1 MKKVVLAYSG
11 GLDTSCLIRWY
22 KDKGYEV
29 IAFMAD
35 VGQGSDFKAIEKRAL
50 ATGASKVYVLDLK
63 EEFVKDYVFP
73 AIKANAVYEGKYFL
87 ATALSRP
94 LIAKHQVLVAKKEK
108 ATTLSHGCTGKG
120 NDQVRFEVTA
130 KILAPHLELQA
141 PLRTWEF
148 KTRDEEI
155 DYAKKHKIPIDV
167 TKKSPYST
175 DINLYGRSIE
185 CGILEDPW
193 VEPPEEIYLMTKNPL
208 KCPNK
213 PEYVAIEYAKGIP
226 VKVNGKAYK
235 PVELVQKLNEI
246 GGRNGVG
253 RVDVVENR
261 LVGIKSREIYE
272 NPAGTLLITSHK
284 ELEAMVLDRET
295 LHYKELISPRYSELT
310 YYGLW
315 ETPLKQQLDAYINK
329 TQERVSGTV
338 RLKLYKGSCN
348 VVGRKSPYSRYKE
361 ELATYGAKDIF
372 DPKLSEGFIRIW
384 GMPY

>member
-1 MKKVVLAYSG
+1 MKKVILAYSG

-22 KDKGYEV
+22 KDKGYDV
-29 IAFMAD
+29 IAYLAD
-35 VGQGSDFKAIEKRAL
+35 VGQGSDFKLIEKRAL
-50 ATGASKVYVLDLK
+50 ATGASKVYILDLK

-108 ATTLSHGCTGKG
+108 ATVLSHGCTGKG
-120 NDQVRFEVTA
+120 NDQVRLEVTA

-141 PLRTWEF
+141 PLRTWEL
-148 KTRDEEI
+148 KTRDQEI
-155 DYAKKHKIPIDV
+155 EYAHKHKIPIDV

-193 VEPPEEIYLMTKNPL
+193 VEPPEEIYKMTKNPL

-213 PEYVAIEYAKGIP
+213 PEYVEIEYARGIP

-235 PVELVQKLNEI
+235 PVDLIIKLNEI

-253 RVDVVENR
+253 RVDMVENR

-295 LHYKELISPRYSELT
+295 LHYKELISPKYAELT

-315 ETPLKQQLDAYINK
+315 ETPQKQQLDAYINK
-329 TQERVSGTV
+329 TQERVSGVV
-338 RLKLYKGSCN
+338 RLKLLKGSCN
-348 VVGRKSPYSRYKE
+348 VVGRKSPFSRYKE